1 MNRTLNDIIPP
12 SRRRTA
18 EDGIGVPPPA
28 APRPLSDRPGSD
40 HPRTLRSGK
49 GFPYGTA
56 LVALLVVVGAIGALL
71 YFSGA
76 KVEVTPASTSS
87 SIAADFTAT
96 AGAGDLPFEVVT
108 VQKTASQVVPAE
120 SSQTV
125 NDPSSGPIVISNAQT
140 SSQTLIKN
148 TRFETSNGLIFR
160 IHDPVTVPA
169 GGSVTATAFADVGGA
184 NYNVGPTTFTLPGL
198 KKSPAFTLVTAKSS
212 ATMTGGFSGTRPSVS
227 QGTRDTQNAMNQ
239 ASLQKSLDTD
249 IKSKIPAGYVLI
261 PGATFVTFEPQPET
275 PADAGKVN
283 VSEKA
288 TITAVVFPEA
298 ALGKAIAY
306 KVIGTYSGQALT
318 LPDESGLKLTP
329 AINIAPTSSD
339 TTFAFNLSGTAK
351 IVWKVD
357 ATKIAGAVAGKTRE
371 SAQVAL
377 SGFPEVDKAVLVL
390 RPFWATAFPQD
401 PAKITIKVVDPG
413 TGK

>member
-1 MNRTLNDIIPP
+1 
-12 SRRRTA
+12 
-18 EDGIGVPPPA
+18 
-28 APRPLSDRPGSD
+28 
-40 HPRTLRSGK
+40 
-49 GFPYGTA
+49 
-56 LVALLVVVGAIGALL
+56 
-71 YFSGA
+71 
-76 KVEVTPASTSS
+76 
-87 SIAADFTAT
+87 
-96 AGAGDLPFEVVT
+96 
-108 VQKTASQVVPAE
+108 
-120 SSQTV
+120 
-125 NDPSSGPIVISNAQT
+125 
-140 SSQTLIKN
+140 
-148 TRFETSNGLIFR
+148 
-160 IHDPVTVPA
+160 
-169 GGSVTATAFADVGGA
+169 
-184 NYNVGPTTFTLPGL
+184 
-198 KKSPAFTLVTAKSS
+198 
-212 ATMTGGFSGTRPSVS
+212 
-227 QGTRDTQNAMNQ
+227 
-239 ASLQKSLDTD
+239 
-249 IKSKIPAGYVLI
+249 
-261 PGATFVTFEPQPET
+261 
-275 PADAGKVN
+275 
-283 VSEKA
+283 
-288 TITAVVFPEA
+288 VFPEA